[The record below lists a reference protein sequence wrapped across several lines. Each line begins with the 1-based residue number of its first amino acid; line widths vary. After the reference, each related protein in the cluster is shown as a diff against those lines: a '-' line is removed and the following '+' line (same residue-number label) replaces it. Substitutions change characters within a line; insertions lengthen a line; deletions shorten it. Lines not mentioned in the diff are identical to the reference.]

1 MSVDKAPILSHLNR
15 SPMVQ
20 TDLSQLNR
28 ECHSWKESLRNS
40 RTAFTEFKLQLQQMV
55 DQPMQKDALPQV
67 EHLSNQFDIQLANI
81 NHLKHAIKEHE
92 KMAAWN
98 ANGTGSQLNEVLW
111 STHES
116 LHDQYQ
122 RLEHTLSELR
132 QEFEDF
138 ARNKA

>member
-1 MSVDKAPILSHLNR
+1 MDIELILSPLNR

-20 TDLSQLNR
+20 TDLSQLNA
-28 ECHSWKESLRNS
+28 ECHSWKENLRNY
-40 RTAFTEFKLQLQQMV
+40 RTAFTEFQLQLQQMV
-55 DQPMQKDALPQV
+55 DQPLQKDALPQV

-92 KMAAWN
+92 KMATWN
-98 ANGTGSQLNEVLW
+98 ANGTSSQLNEVLW

-122 RLEHTLSELR
+122 HLEHTLSELR
-132 QEFEDF
+132 QEFDAF
-138 ARNKA
+138 ARHKA